1 MPRALTIMDGTDG
14 AKLNANATKISKVA
28 GVMAMCLFDFHGW
41 RRHLNPL

>member
-28 GVMAMCLFDFHGW
+28 
-41 RRHLNPL
+41 